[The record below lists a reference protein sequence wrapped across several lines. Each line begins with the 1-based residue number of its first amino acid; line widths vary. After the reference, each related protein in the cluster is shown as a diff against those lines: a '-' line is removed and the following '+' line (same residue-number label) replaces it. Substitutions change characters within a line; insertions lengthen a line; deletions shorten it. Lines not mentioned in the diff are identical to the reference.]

1 MNKITILSILLFL
14 FILFILY
21 KFPSLNKDKVNR
33 YMKTSSTVSDYD
45 KLVDMYCFEVG
56 GKEHWAVVYG
66 NPEKDKF
73 PLVRIQSQC
82 VSGMELDDSEC
93 DCKQN
98 LIYSKKM
105 ITENKNGGILFLL
118 DQDGRSLDG
127 IEKLIEKKMR
137 MDKFMNKKTIIETK
151 NQVFLDFRDYNY
163 LPTCLKLMGYSN
175 NIRVITR
182 FPGRVRDLQKS
193 GINVVEIVEYP
204 FTITSD
210 NSKYLQMKKCSRG
223 FDFKEIKCDDYNKK
237 KIDNNI
243 EYGIGNI
250 LQHSDF

>member
-1 MNKITILSILLFL
+1 MTILSIVLFL
-14 FILFILY
+14 CIIIILY
-21 KFPSLNKDKVNR
+21 KFTSLNKDKVNR

-56 GKEHWAVVYG
+56 GKEHWAVIYG

-82 VSGMELDDSEC
+82 VSEIELDDSEC

-118 DQDGRSLDG
+118 NQEGRSLGG
-127 IEKLIEKKMR
+127 IEKLIEKNMR
-137 MDKFMNKKTIIETK
+137 VDKSMNMATIIK
-151 NQVFLDFRDYNY
+151 KRNHVFDLRDYNY
-163 LPTCLKLMGYSN
+163 LPRCLQLMGFSN
-175 NIRVITR
+175 NIRLITR
-182 FPGRVRDLQKS
+182 FPSRVRDLQKS

-204 FTITSD
+204 YTITAD
-210 NSKYLQMKKCSRG
+210 NDKYLQMKKCSFN
-223 FDFKEIKCDDYNKK
+223 FDFKEIKCNDYNKK
-237 KIDNNI
+237 K
-243 EYGIGNI
+243 
-250 LQHSDF
+250 